1 MRYARVNHV
10 EFESKEALAEFEAQ
24 YTKTYAEAFP
34 GMKMALSILTDK
46 KTAMMINIYPDEDAA
61 NRSLEAPALCL
72 QTKVP
77 RCARPF
83 ILKARSACGKLSIRL
98 DVLP

>member
-34 GMKMALSILTDK
+34 GTKMELSILTDK

-61 NRSLEAPALCL
+61 NRSLEAPDALL
-72 QTKVP
+72 ADKGANVRKAFHFEGP
-77 RCARPF
+77 VGVWEIIDPF
-83 ILKARSACGKLSIRL
+83 
-98 DVLP
+98 

>member
-10 EFESKEALAEFEAQ
+10 GFESKEVLAEFEAQ

-34 GMKMALSILTDK
+34 WMKMALSILTDE
-46 KTAMMINIYPDEDAA
+46 KTAIMINIYADEDAA
-61 NRSLEAPALCL
+61 SRSPEARNALL
-72 QTKVP
+72 ADKGAKV
-77 RCARPF
+77 REALH
-83 ILKARSACGKLSIRL
+83 LKARSACGKLSIRL

>member
-61 NRSLEAPALCL
+61 NRSLEAPDALL
-72 QTKVP
+72 ADKGAKVREAFHFEGP
-77 RCARPF
+77 VGVWEIIDP
-83 ILKARSACGKLSIRL
+83 S
-98 DVLP
+98 